1 MWNSTCEK
9 IFIQCIKKFEN
20 DNIRYFILRNYQ
32 SLPEKNISKDVDI
45 IIEPGKLKKAKK
57 ILLDAYKDNGVL
69 NCQEDVFG
77 KVHCMRGIS
86 VENKIGIHID
96 LIEGYISKGY
106 EIFSFEEMYGHVIRY
121 KGFYVLDEYLEG
133 IMIFIY
139 KQFGYKK
146 PKFKQEYID
155 IIRKLTESHKI
166 QFLEQLTKLTNKQYA
181 EEVIQKIENN
191 DFDGILE
198 KSELLTKLLRKYA
211 LNKKPL
217 KTRWE
222 QIKFI
227 CQKIDRVILRY
238 KKYLRV
244 FAVLAPDGTGKT
256 TFLEALIDELNYYYV
271 NDKEDGRF
279 HIYHFR
285 PTVLPN
291 LGEVGEK
298 AGIMEQ
304 DKNWTDPHR
313 SKPAN
318 PLSSFIRIS
327 YYTLDYIIGWQ
338 KCVRNDVQ
346 YDRYS
351 VFDRYSYDFIVDPLR
366 TKLGLP
372 KWIRKFFVKIT
383 PQPKIVFVLNAD
395 PEVIYTRKQELTK
408 EEITRQLG
416 VYQELANSHKRFYTI
431 SAEQTPKEMAEEAV
445 KIIVE
450 RYVKKID

>member
-1 MWNSTCEK
+1 MWNSTCAK
-9 IFIQCIKKFEN
+9 IFSQCVKQFEEEN
-20 DNIRYFILRNYQ
+20 VRYFILRNYEM
-32 SLPEKNISKDVDI
+32 LPEANESKDVDI
-45 IIEPGKLKKAKK
+45 IIEPGKLKESKK
-57 ILLDAYKDNGVL
+57 ILLNAYKENGVA

-96 LIEGYISKGY
+96 LIEGYVARGY
-106 EIFSFEEMYGHVIRY
+106 ELFTFDELYSHAIRY
-121 KGFYVLDEYLEG
+121 KDFYVLDEYLEG
-133 IMIFIY
+133 VMIFIY

-146 PKFKQEYID
+146 PKFKEEYVQSIKNVCEKYHKQFVLDLERMTNREYAKD
-155 IIRKLTESHKI
+155 I
-166 QFLEQLTKLTNKQYA
+166 
-181 EEVIQKIENN
+181 VDKIEKS
-191 DFDGILE
+191 DFDGIIKRSAE
-198 KSELLTKLLRKYA
+198 LTKLLRKYA
-211 LNKKPL
+211 SRKRPI
-217 KTRWE
+217 KTLWE
-222 QIKFI
+222 KIRFI
-227 CQKIDRVILRY
+227 CQKIDRVIIRY
-238 KKYLRV
+238 RKYLRV

-256 TFLEALIDELNYYYV
+256 TFLEALIEELNYYYV
-271 NDKEDGRF
+271 NDAEDGRF
-279 HIYHFR
+279 HVYHFR

-318 PLSSFIRIS
+318 PISSLIRIA

-372 KWIRKFFVKIT
+372 KWVRKLFVRLT
-383 PQPKIVFVLNAD
+383 PQPKIVFVLDAN
-395 PEVIYTRKQELTK
+395 PEIVFSRKQELTK

-416 VYQELANSHKRFYTI
+416 VYQELANSHKRFFTI
-431 SAEQTPKEMAEEAV
+431 NAEQTPKEMAEKAV
-445 KIIVE
+445 QVIVE
-450 RYVKKID
+450 KYVKKIK